1 MARAN
6 VKLRTAGNRVRTADT
21 RRVQPPAKTAD
32 PFYTST
38 AWLALMA
45 HLKAQ
50 RGNRCEDPHC
60 KAPYGPWSRLFGD
73 HIIELRDGGA
83 PLDKANVMLRCGSC
97 HTRKT
102 AEQRAKR
109 LVAKPSV

>member
-32 PFYTST
+32 PFYLSP
-38 AWLALMA
+38 AWRGLMEEIK
-45 HLKAQ
+45 LE
-50 RGNRCEDPHC
+50 RGHHCEDPHC
-60 KAPYGPWSRLFGD
+60 TTPRARQTPLYGD

-83 PLDKANVMLRCGSC
+83 PLDKTNVMLRCASC

-102 AEQRAKR
+102 AAERAKR
-109 LVAKPSV
+109 LAARP